1 MSAVKRAST
10 HATLSQKVFVR
21 TSKAGN
27 ATKVVREQYLRDDI
41 PCSSQSC
48 SFCRDNRYVADATGR
63 RQEPVL
69 SAKPNKT
76 KKHGPHYLVV
86 DTNIVLDGIDLL
98 ESDKGFYD
106 VIVPQIVL
114 EEVRNR
120 SLPIYARLRA
130 LTKNDDKRFYVFHN
144 EYCKDTAVARLKGE
158 SINDRN
164 DRAIRKVCEFYTQ
177 HLGQHVDAAKQPQVL
192 LLTNDVN
199 NRQQAKRD
207 GLIALGL
214 KGYVSE
220 LADPGQL
227 IDMIPQRALEQEDG
241 VQETKSG
248 KNEALYPEY
257 YPMSR
262 LLGGIKNGTLFQGN
276 LAISP
281 YNVLE
286 GSVSTRAYPK
296 PLLVLGRQSLNR
308 AFSGDQVVVELL
320 PKDKWKTPST
330 SVIES
335 EDLAANESGEES
347 GETVMS
353 EQERKLLADD
363 ALRAHKT
370 DPEAAERVQPTARI
384 VGIIKRSWRY
394 YVGHIAPGAI
404 VDDAS
409 RAQRSVLVALMD
421 KTLPRVRIRTRQA
434 AALQGRRIVI
444 AVDSWPA
451 DSRHPEGHFC
461 RDLGA
466 IESKQAETEALLLE
480 HDVEYRPFTKAVLD
494 CLPAEGPEWKV
505 PQDLVK
511 EAAERDPLV
520 AKRRDL
526 RHLNICSIDPPGCQD
541 IDDALHARVL
551 PNGNHEVGV
560 HIADVTHFVKPE
572 TALDQEG
579 ASRGTS
585 VYLVDKRIDMLPMLL
600 GTNLCS
606 INPYV
611 ERYAFSVIWEMTPE
625 GKVVSTDFTKSIISS
640 REAFSYAEAQARI
653 DDPAKTDE
661 LTDGMRTL
669 LKFSKQLKQ
678 ARIDAGAL
686 NLASPEVKVH
696 LDSETSDPGEVEVKE
711 LLETNSLVEEFMLLA
726 NTSVAKKIYDS
737 FPQTAMLRRHGAP
750 PATNF
755 ETLNDQ
761 LRTIKGMSIS
771 LESSKALADSLDK
784 CVDPNEPFFNTLVR
798 IVATRSMLAA
808 EYFSSGSF
816 AYPEFRHYGLASE
829 IYTHFTSPIRRYA
842 DVVAHRQLAAA
853 IGYEPLHQ
861 SHREKDHMEAI
872 CKNINV
878 RHRNAQFAGRASIEY
893 FVGQSLKNVTKEEDA
908 IHEGYVIKVFNNGV
922 VVLVPKY
929 GLEALIHIDDLGD
942 AETAVFSESEY
953 KLDISGR
960 SVRVFDKVKVKV
972 ESFKDKQEKRK
983 VKMVLL

>member
-1 MSAVKRAST
+1 MSAVKRASN
-10 HATLSQKVFVR
+10 HSTLSQKVFVR

-41 PCSSQSC
+41 PCSSQGC
-48 SFCRDNRYVADATGR
+48 QYCKNNLYVADATGK
-63 RQEPVL
+63 RQEPIL
-69 SAKPNKT
+69 ETQPNKT
-76 KKHGPHYLVV
+76 TKRGPHYLVV

-144 EYCKDTAVARLKGE
+144 EYCKDTAVGRNKGE

-177 HLGQHVDAAKQPQVL
+177 HLGKDYNGTAPEVVL
-192 LLTNDVN
+192 LSNDVN
-199 NRQQAKRD
+199 NRKLAKEE
-207 GLIALGL
+207 GITALGL

-220 LADPGQL
+220 LVDPGQL
-227 IDMIPQRALEQEDG
+227 IDMIPQRALEEEEG
-241 VQETKSG
+241 AKPKSG
-248 KNEALYPEY
+248 KSEALYPEY

-276 LAISP
+276 LTISP

-286 GSVSTRAYPK
+286 GSVSTKAYPK
-296 PLLVLGRQSLNR
+296 PLLILGRQSLNR

-335 EDLAANESGEES
+335 EDLAANEGGEES
-347 GETVMS
+347 GDTVMS
-353 EQERKLLADD
+353 ESERKLLADD
-363 ALRAHKT
+363 ALKAHKNEA
-370 DPEAAERVQPTARI
+370 DAAERVQPTARV

-394 YVGHIAPGAI
+394 YVGHIAPGSI
-404 VDDAS
+404 IDDVS
-409 RAQRSVLVALMD
+409 RGPRSVLVALMD

-434 AALQGRRIVI
+434 AALQGRRIVV

-461 RDLGA
+461 RDLGP

-494 CLPAEGPEWKV
+494 CLPAEGPDWKV

-511 EAAERDPLV
+511 EAAEKDPLV

-551 PNGNHEVGV
+551 PNGNYELGV
-560 HIADVTHFVKPE
+560 HIADVTHFVKPD
-572 TALDQEG
+572 TALDHEG

-611 ERYAFSVIWEMTPE
+611 ERYAFSVLWEMTPD
-625 GKVVSTDFTKSIISS
+625 GKIVNTDFTKSIISS

-653 DDPAKTDE
+653 DDPSKTDE
-661 LTDGMRTL
+661 LTEGMRVL

-678 ARIDAGAL
+678 GRIDAGAL

-696 LDSETSDPGEVEVKE
+696 IDSETSDPGEVEVKE

-726 NTSVAKKIYDS
+726 NTSVAKKIYES

-784 CVDPNEPFFNTLVR
+784 CIDPNEPFFNTLVR

-808 EYFSSGSF
+808 EYFSSGSY

-861 SHREKDHMEAI
+861 SHREKDHMESI

-893 FVGQSLKNVTKEEDA
+893 FVGQALKNVTKEEDA

-942 AETAVFSESEY
+942 AETAVFNEKEY
-953 KLDISGR
+953 KLDISGK
-960 SVRVFDKVKVKV
+960 SIRVFDKVKVKV
-972 ESFKDKQEKRK
+972 ESYKDKQEKRK